1 MFNLDDANRQ
11 SKQVLDGMLK
21 NYSEVAK
28 GLQAIATENTDYSR
42 KVFQDFTAHMERLMS
57 VRSIESALELQ
68 TGFAK
73 TSYEG
78 FVAQSTKIGELY
90 TGLGKT
96 VTKPFEEAV
105 AQSTAMATRP
115 A

>member
-42 KVFQDFTAHMERLMS
+42 RVFQDFTAHMERLMG
-57 VRSIESALELQ
+57 VRNVETALELQ
-68 TGFAK
+68 AGFAK
-73 TSYEG
+73 SAYEG
-78 FVAQSTKIGELY
+78 FVAQSTRIGELY
-90 TGLGKT
+90 ADLGKT
-96 VTKPFEEAV
+96 VAKPFEAAV
-105 AQSTAMATRP
+105 PQSTGLIKTP
-115 A
+115 V

>member
-11 SKQVLDGMLK
+11 GKQVLDGMLK

-42 KVFQDFTAHMERLMS
+42 KVFQDLTTHMERLMG
-57 VRSIESALELQ
+57 VRSIETAIELQ

-73 TSYEG
+73 SAYEG
-78 FVAQSTKIGELY
+78 FVAQSARIGELY
-90 TGLGKT
+90 TDLGKT
-96 VTKPFEEAV
+96 VTKPFEAAI
-105 AQSTAMATRP
+105 AQSTALVKTP
-115 A
+115 V